1 MFAYCLNN
9 PVNAIDLSGKDAIW
23 LQDVNNQTAKILGHT
38 GLFIQNDQGSWYYF
52 NWTNSYCVLRKV
64 DPEAYDYESIDS
76 MIKYDGDRYDIA
88 IRFEGDFSESITYAQ
103 SLEDTYQKDDYNLVL
118 NNCMQ
123 VVTDVLMKGEF
134 AQSNNFHKLALCKAR
149 TSIVPN
155 VAFFI
160 MVSAKNKAH
169 ILHMLM

>member
-1 MFAYCLNN
+1 MFSYCLNN

-23 LQDVNNQTAKILGHT
+23 LQDVNNQTAGILGHT
-38 GLFIQNDQGSWYYF
+38 GLLIQDDQGSWYYF

-64 DPEAYDYESIDS
+64 DPEEYDYESIDS
-76 MIKYDGDRYDIA
+76 MIKYDGDRYDVA

-103 SLEDTYQKDDYNLVL
+103 SLADNYQEDDYSIVW

-134 AQSNNFHKLALCKAR
+134 AQSNYYHKRALCESR
-149 TSIVPN
+149 ISIVPN
-155 VAFFI
+155 VAFSI
-160 MVSAKNKAH
+160 MIAADSKARV
-169 ILHMLM
+169 LHTLL